1 MKVFE
6 CDGYYMPGGFIVFDS
21 FVEKELFGILIYT
34 KGWLSGSL
42 GKDE

>member
-6 CDGYYMPGGFIVFDS
+6 RDRYCAPGGFIAFDS
-21 FVEKELFGILIYT
+21 FVEKELLDLVVYT

-42 GKDE
+42 DE